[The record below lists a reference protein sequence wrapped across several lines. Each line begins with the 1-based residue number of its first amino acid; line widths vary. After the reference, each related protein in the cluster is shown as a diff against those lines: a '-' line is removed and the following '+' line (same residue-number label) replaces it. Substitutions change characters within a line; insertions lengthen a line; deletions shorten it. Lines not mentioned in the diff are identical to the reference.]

1 MKRSMMR
8 ILGFGALAA
17 AAYAVWR
24 SYERSRVDTGVTWDP
39 QPFPY
44 PPRPHVDAAEATA
57 SASATPASA
66 PASET
71 VTAAPT
77 TWVEPDGAACPTS
90 HPVKVK
96 LASGIFHVPGGMNYD
111 RTHADRCY
119 ADTDAAEADGFRP
132 AKR

>member
-1 MKRSMMR
+1 MKRLMKR
-8 ILGFGALAA
+8 LLGFGALAA
-17 AAYAVWR
+17 VAYGAWR
-24 SYERSRVDTGVTWDP
+24 MYERSRVDTGVTWDP

-44 PPRPHVDAAEATA
+44 PPRPHVDAAQETA
-57 SASATPASA
+57 PSATPVTASA
-66 PASET
+66 PA
-71 VTAAPT
+71 TATEAATP
-77 TWVEPDGAACPTS
+77 WVEPDGAACPTS

-119 ADTDAAEADGFRP
+119 ANPDAAEADGFRP